1 MTGSRLANVAEH
13 RGQARFGGV
22 AGVLA
27 MIFWGAAAVLEIAGS
42 NIGHSL
48 ISRPERLFSNEAWH
62 WPVVLLVGATL
73 AAEVVA
79 ARALIKAAGRSRLA
93 GLAGL
98 AFGLALLFRMATAA
112 MLPSQPGGYSV
123 ERVAALTSNLVVILT
138 PPAILLM
145 AIVVRRRSPWLA
157 LFSAGVAISMVWAA
171 LWAMTWAARS
181 GASQPQ
187 LLALEPVCGLAA
199 GWSAAV
205 GAWLLGRPERL
216 WSGARTVELPS
227 PGRKSAVALAVLLVV
242 GVVGASSSFVN
253 TYRSEI
259 FAQLTGRT
267 KVETMFSDLVDR
279 TYRVYR
285 PENELAHPGLVI
297 VLHGSFGGGLQIEN
311 TTGFDAQA
319 DRLGWIAVYP
329 DGVADGWDAFGS
341 GPTWGSHPGADDI
354 SFMSQLIMHFES
366 TDNVDPNRVY
376 ITGHSRGGMMA
387 YRLGCAFSG
396 VVAAIAPV
404 SGNMATASGS
414 ADVPCPLTSPV
425 SVLAIHGT
433 ADGTIPMAGG
443 KVDIIYSPMADVIAK
458 WRSLDGCGATSQ
470 VSVNG
475 WETTTVWSCAGG
487 STVSTEIQAG
497 GCHCWTADDSRVI
510 ADFFVAHP
518 RVAAGGPDAARRAS
532 RLDWP

>member
-1 MTGSRLANVAEH
+1 MTGSPLVNVAE
-13 RGQARFGGV
+13 RDYQAKIGGI
-22 AGVLA
+22 AGILVV
-27 MIFWGAAAVLEIAGS
+27 IFWGAAATVEVAGS
-42 NIGHSL
+42 NVGHSL

-73 AAEVVA
+73 AAELIA
-79 ARALIKAAGRSRLA
+79 ARALIKVAGRSRLA
-93 GLAGL
+93 GFAGA
-98 AFGLALLFRMATAA
+98 AFGLALLFRLATAA

-157 LFSAGVAISMVWAA
+157 LFSAGVSIAMVWAA
-171 LWAMTWAARS
+171 AWSMTWAARS

-216 WSGARTVELPS
+216 WSSAKTVELPS
-227 PGRKSAVALAVLLVV
+227 PGRKSAVALAVALIV
-242 GVVGASSSFVN
+242 GVVGASGSFVS

-259 FAQLTGRT
+259 LAQLTGRT
-267 KVETMFSDLVDR
+267 KVESMFSDLVDR

-285 PENELAHPGLVI
+285 PANELARPGLVF

-311 TTGFDAQA
+311 WSGFDAQA

-341 GPTWGSHPGADDI
+341 GLTWGDHPGANDVQFID
-354 SFMSQLIMHFES
+354 MLIMRFEA
-366 TDNVDPNRVY
+366 TDNGDPDRVY
-376 ITGHSRGGMMA
+376 ITGHSRGGMMS
-387 YRLGCAFSG
+387 YRLGCALSG
-396 VVAAIAPV
+396 AVAAIAPV

-414 ADVPCPLTSPV
+414 ADVPCTLRAPV

-443 KVDIIYSPMADVIAK
+443 KVDIIYSPMADVIAR

-470 VSVNG
+470 TSVDG
-475 WETTTVWSCAGG
+475 WETTTVWSCTGG

-518 RVAAGGPDAARRAS
+518 RVAAAGPEAARRAI

>member
-1 MTGSRLANVAEH
+1 MSRSGLANGADH
-13 RGQARFGGV
+13 ARLSTAARI
-22 AGVLA
+22 AGLLA
-27 MIFWGAAAVLEIAGS
+27 VIVWAALAALEVAGS

-62 WPVVLLVGATL
+62 WPIVALVLAVL
-73 AAEVVA
+73 AAELVA
-79 ARALIKAAGRSRLA
+79 AQGLIKAAGRSRLA

-98 AFGLALLFRMATAA
+98 TFGLALLFRLATAA

-145 AIVVRRRSPWLA
+145 AIVVRRRSPRLA
-157 LFSAGVAISMVWAA
+157 LFSASVAVAMVWVA

-187 LLALEPVCGLAA
+187 LLAIEPVGGLLA

-216 WSGARTVELPS
+216 WSSVRIAELPA
-227 PGRKSAVALAVLLVV
+227 PGRKSAVALVLLLVV

-259 FAQLTGRT
+259 LAQLTGRT
-267 KVETMFSDLVDR
+267 KVETIFSDLVDR

-285 PENELAHPGLVI
+285 PANERAHPGLVI
-297 VLHGSFGGGLQIEN
+297 VLHGSFGGGLQIEA
-311 TTGFDAQA
+311 TTGFDQQA

-341 GPTWGSHPGADDI
+341 GPTWGSHPGADDV

-366 TDNVDPNRVY
+366 TDNVDPERVY
-376 ITGHSRGGMMA
+376 ITGHSRGGMMS
-387 YRLGCAFSG
+387 YRLGCVLSG

-404 SGNMATASGS
+404 SGNMATANGS
-414 ADVPCPLTSPV
+414 ADVPCTLRAPV

-433 ADGTIPMAGG
+433 ADGTIPRAGG
-443 KVDIIYSPMADVIAK
+443 QVDIIYSPMADVIAR
-458 WRSLDGCGATSQ
+458 WRYLDGCGATSK
-470 VSVNG
+470 VTVNSS
-475 WETTTVWSCAGG
+475 ETTTVWSCSGG

-518 RVAAGGPDAARRAS
+518 RVPAGG
-532 RLDWP
+532 

>member
-1 MTGSRLANVAEH
+1 MTGSGLADVAGRH
-13 RGQARFGGV
+13 GRASGGGI

-27 MIFWGAAAVLEIAGS
+27 LIAWAALTALEIAGS

-48 ISRPERLFSNEAWH
+48 TSRPERLFSNEDWH
-62 WPVVLLVGATL
+62 WPIVALVLVVL
-73 AAEVVA
+73 AAELAA
-79 ARALIKAAGRSRLA
+79 ARALIKEVGRSRLA
-93 GLAGL
+93 GTAGAVLGL
-98 AFGLALLFRMATAA
+98 AFLFRLATAA

-138 PPAILLM
+138 PVAVLLI
-145 AIVVRRRSPWLA
+145 AVTVRHRSSWLG
-157 LFSAGVAISMVWAA
+157 LFSAGIAVVMVLAS

-187 LLALEPVCGLAA
+187 LLAVEPVGGLLA

-205 GAWLLGRPERL
+205 GAWLLGRPARL
-216 WSGARTVELPS
+216 WSSARLVELPS
-227 PGRKSAVALAVLLVV
+227 PGRKSALALAVVLVV
-242 GVVGASSSFVN
+242 GVVGASSSFVT

-259 FAQLTGRT
+259 VAQLTGRT

-319 DRLGWIAVYP
+319 DRLGWVAVYP

-341 GPTWGSHPGADDI
+341 GPIWGSHPGADDI
-354 SFMSQLIMHFES
+354 SFVSQLIMHFES
-366 TDNVDPNRVY
+366 TDNVDPYRIYV
-376 ITGHSRGGMMA
+376 TGHSRGGMMA
-387 YRLGCAFSG
+387 YRLGCRLSG
-396 VVAAIAPV
+396 VIAAIAPV

-414 ADVPCPLTSPV
+414 ADVPCTLRAPV

-443 KVDIIYSPMADVIAK
+443 KVDIVFSPMADVIAR
-458 WRSLDGCGATSQ
+458 WRQLDGCGATST
-470 VSVNG
+470 VTVNG
-475 WETTTVWSCAGG
+475 SETTTVWSCSSG

-497 GCHCWTADDSRVI
+497 GCHCWAADDSRVI
-510 ADFFVAHP
+510 ADFFVTHP
-518 RVAAGGPDAARRAS
+518 RVAADG
-532 RLDWP
+532 

>member
-1 MTGSRLANVAEH
+1 MTGSPLVNTAERHGQSRSGGIAGILAV
-13 RGQARFGGV
+13 
-22 AGVLA
+22 
-27 MIFWGAAAVLEIAGS
+27 IFWGAAATLEIAGS

-73 AAEVVA
+73 AAELVA

-98 AFGLALLFRMATAA
+98 AFGLALIFRLATAA

-123 ERVAALTSNLVVILT
+123 ERVAALASNMVVILT
-138 PPAILLM
+138 PPAIMLM
-145 AIVVRRRSPWLA
+145 AFAVRRRSAWLA
-157 LFSAGVAISMVWAA
+157 LFSAGVAIVVVWAA
-171 LWAMTWAARS
+171 IWAMTWAARS

-187 LLALEPVCGLAA
+187 LLAIEPVGGLLA

-216 WSGARTVELPS
+216 WSRVRIVALPS
-227 PGRKSAVALAVLLVV
+227 PGRKSAAALAVLLVV
-242 GVVGASSSFVN
+242 GALGASSSFVS

-259 FAQLTGRT
+259 VAQVTGRT

-285 PENELAHPGLVI
+285 PENELARPGLVI

-311 TTGFDAQA
+311 WSGFDAQA

-341 GPTWGSHPGADDI
+341 GPTWGDHPGANDI
-354 SFMSQLIMHFES
+354 QFISMLIMRFEG
-366 TDNVDPNRVY
+366 TDNVDPDRVY
-376 ITGHSRGGMMA
+376 ITGHSRGGMMS
-387 YRLGCAFSG
+387 YRLGCELPGA
-396 VVAAIAPV
+396 VAAIAPV
-404 SGNMATASGS
+404 SGNMATADGS
-414 ADVPCPLTSPV
+414 ADVPCALAAPV

-458 WRSLDGCGATSQ
+458 WRSLDGCGEASKVT
-470 VSVNG
+470 VNG
-475 WETTTVWSCAGG
+475 SETTTVWSCSGG

-518 RVAAGGPDAARRAS
+518 RVRAGG
-532 RLDWP
+532 